1 MSTEDIRIK
10 LQADESGAVNSFRKL
25 RTEVL
30 NNEQGLKRLS
40 DQGKITGKGLRDMAG
55 MLGPEFGQLGNSI
68 DQITGGLK
76 NAQGAGMMAKGA
88 LVGMVAVAGFQVGK
102 MIGDWVFET
111 EKWKERLADARKE
124 ADRLNNKL
132 FEGARERA
140 AELSAAQIE
149 QELSGTSQNIG
160 EITDQINRLKRE
172 AEAWNLANTIG
183 IGTQDRQNEIA
194 TLEQE
199 REAARKT
206 RDMYQKLLQE
216 REKQAQQAR
225 EAQDA
230 KRAAEEAKALEQA
243 AAAAQRLIDTQ
254 EDYLFNLEA
263 ELVKV
268 RDGEEAYLR
277 LTLAKR
283 GFTEE
288 SIKSAIALRAEITEM
303 AEAAKLRDKDDTTGV
318 GGSTISAPG
327 QVQGTQQRFLTRGTG
342 MTGQDKI
349 LEATRKQVD
358 QQQAM
363 LAEQKR
369 QTQILEQRLP
379 REAY

>member
-88 LVGMVAVAGFQVGK
+88 MVGLVAVAGFQVGK

-111 EKWKERLADARKE
+111 EKWKKALEDARNE

-132 FEGARERA
+132 FEGARDRA
-140 AELSAAQIE
+140 SEFTTEQLETELAGVDNQISH
-149 QELSGTSQNIG
+149 LGGS
-160 EITDQINRLKRE
+160 
-172 AEAWNLANTIG
+172 
-183 IGTQDRQNEIA
+183 IGTLRDELNQMNILSRTFTAGVAERQESIA
-194 TLEQE
+194 ILEKE

-206 RDMYQKLLQE
+206 REMYQKLLQE
-216 REKQAQQAR
+216 REKQAEQAR
-225 EAQDA
+225 EANAA
-230 KRAAEEAKALEQA
+230 KKAAEEARETEKA
-243 AAAAQRLIDTQ
+243 AAAAQQLIDTQ
-254 EDYLFNLEA
+254 EDYLFQLEA
-263 ELVKV
+263 ELVKIKE
-268 RDGEEAYLR
+268 GEEAYMR

-288 SIKSAIALRAEITEM
+288 TINSAIALRAEIDQLNKEKK
-303 AEAAKLRDKDDTTGV
+303 AKDDKETKV
-318 GGSTISAPG
+318 GSVSVSAPG
-327 QVQGTQQRFLTRGTG
+327 QVQATQQRFLTRGIG
-342 MTGQDKI
+342 MTGQEKI
-349 LEATRKQVD
+349 LAETKKQIELQLEAQRRV
-358 QQQAM
+358 A
-363 LAEQKR
+363 R
-369 QTQILEQRLP
+369 ILEDRLP
-379 REAY
+379 RVTY